1 MESGYFSAVAETLLN
16 GMGSNLFSKASS
28 LIAAISP
35 FFSVCFGIYIL
46 LIIMDAYNRGF
57 EENVMDIGKRLGGWL
72 LIICLA
78 FNAGQYNNLANMLY
92 NLPDELS
99 SLFGNGT
106 YTVSAIDTGLNNVME
121 MTGKAFAIGNEY
133 SMTDFA
139 EKLTAWGIACGI
151 FIFGGL
157 FFVITGA
164 LYLVAKLSLA
174 MVIMVGPLF
183 IGCLLFPGTRQWG
196 MNWIGQI
203 LNYTIT
209 IGFYTILGVL
219 QLDYFNNNLNNLI
232 GGGETSLVLLL
243 PVLCMFFISTV
254 IFIIVA
260 WNVPSIASALTG
272 GASVNGFSR
281 TIMSIARFSKTVRLP
296 GGSGNSGS
304 GGSISK

>member
-57 EENVMDIGKRLGGWL
+57 EENIMDIGKRLGGWL

-133 SMTDFA
+133 SVTDFA
-139 EKLTAWGIACGI
+139 EKLTAWGIAFGI
-151 FIFGGL
+151 GLFGGL

-196 MNWIGQI
+196 MNWIGQF

-209 IGFYTILGVL
+209 ICFYTILGVL

-281 TIMSIARFSKTVRLP
+281 TIMSIALFKYRS
-296 GGSGNSGS
+296 GGN
-304 GGSISK
+304 GGSITK